1 MRYGTCTTP
10 LMAFRWR
17 SRPRHATPE
26 SDERLYDDVLS
37 GKRSAR
43 EQLSSSH
50 FTVLAMTKFKQYE
63 KERAELSEEER
74 STLDARAAEA
84 AETLTDPETPERN
97 S

>member
-1 MRYGTCTTP
+1 
-10 LMAFRWR
+10 
-17 SRPRHATPE
+17 
-26 SDERLYDDVLS
+26 
-37 GKRSAR
+37 
-43 EQLSSSH
+43 
-50 FTVLAMTKFKQYE
+50 MTKFKQYE